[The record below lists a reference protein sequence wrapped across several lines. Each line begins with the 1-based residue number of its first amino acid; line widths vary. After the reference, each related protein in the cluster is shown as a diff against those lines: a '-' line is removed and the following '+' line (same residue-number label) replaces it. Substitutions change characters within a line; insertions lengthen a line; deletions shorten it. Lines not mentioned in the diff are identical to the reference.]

1 MAVRL
6 LITAC
11 LLFVLFRGVF
21 AAYRFGHDAFYQQS
35 VEAAPGRDIAVHIP
49 EGQSTAET
57 AKQLKELG
65 LIENT
70 WAFRLQ
76 SLFLGRK
83 VRAGEY
89 SLNTSET
96 IDDMLEILSAAPEKR
111 GGGNDDSRA
120 RPGLSGLSGPRQP
133 ALSGGTQA
141 GSGGG

>member
-1 MAVRL
+1 M
-6 LITAC
+6 
-11 LLFVLFRGVF
+11 
-21 AAYRFGHDAFYQQS
+21 
-35 VEAAPGRDIAVHIP
+35 HIP
-49 EGQSTAET
+49 EGQSTEET

-111 GGGNDDSRA
+111 GGGK
-120 RPGLSGLSGPRQP
+120 
-133 ALSGGTQA
+133 
-141 GSGGG
+141 

>member
-1 MAVRL
+1 MKTRQNTEQLNHLSSEALGMAVRL

-35 VEAAPGRDIAVHIP
+35 VEEAPGRDITVHIP
-49 EGQSTAET
+49 EGQSTEET

-83 VRAGEY
+83 GRAGEY

-96 IDDMLEILSAAPEKR
+96 IDDMLEILSTAPEKR
-111 GGGNDDSRA
+111 GGGK
-120 RPGLSGLSGPRQP
+120 
-133 ALSGGTQA
+133 
-141 GSGGG
+141 